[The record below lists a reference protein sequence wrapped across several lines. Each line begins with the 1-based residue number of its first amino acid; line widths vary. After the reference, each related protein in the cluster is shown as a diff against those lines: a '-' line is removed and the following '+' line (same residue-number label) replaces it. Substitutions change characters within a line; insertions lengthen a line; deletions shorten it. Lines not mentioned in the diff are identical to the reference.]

1 MDKKRLVINMTAQLT
16 AFVVNLGIS
25 FVLTPIVD
33 GMLPNTYGFLNIANQ
48 FVQWAQVVVS
58 ALNTL
63 ASRYITI
70 HLHKGEEQEA
80 SEYFSSVFFAN
91 MFMAAVFLIPA
102 IFVIVFIDRM
112 FQISSAS
119 VTDIQILWA
128 FVFLNFFISI
138 ITSVFSTSTY
148 STNRLELSSA
158 ATIVTELARIGVLYA
173 AYRFFTPYLFY
184 IGVASVVSTTLM
196 AAANAGFTKK
206 LLPNIKI
213 TVKNFRLD
221 KVKELISLGAWNSVT
236 RLGQMLLDGLDTMIA
251 NIFISDAA
259 MTTLSLAKVVP
270 TTLSTLM
277 GTMVGVFAP
286 SITIAYAKGN
296 KQELLDTLKS
306 SNRIMIFMMSIPIAF
321 VTAYGDK
328 FFRLWLSYKDDP
340 AEIKQIYYLA
350 VLSMGVLFVSASIQ
364 VLYQVFII
372 TKKIKLNSIVIV
384 VSGVVTTALVF
395 VLLRTTNLGLY
406 AIAGVSV
413 VVGLLRNMIFTPIYA
428 AKCLEVR
435 WTTFYSDIFMG
446 LASIGIITAVALFSK
461 LLLPMDTWIGFLAS
475 CILMG
480 IIALGLNFLIVLRRS
495 EREMV
500 LNKIKSL
507 LHRA

>member
-16 AFVVNLGIS
+16 AFIVNLGIS

-33 GMLPNTYGFLNIANQ
+33 KMIPNSYGFVNIANN
-48 FVQWAQVVVS
+48 FVMWAQVVVS

-91 MFMAAVFLIPA
+91 MIMAAVFLLPA
-102 IFVIVFIDRM
+102 IFVILFIDRM
-112 FQISSAS
+112 FQ
-119 VTDIQILWA
+119 VPVGVLGDVQILWA

-148 STNRLELSSA
+148 SMNRLELSSM
-158 ATIVTELARIGVLYA
+158 ATIVAEIARLGVLFVT
-173 AYRFFTPYLFY
+173 YRFFPAYLFY
-184 IGVASVVSTTLM
+184 IGLASVVSTSLM
-196 AAANAGFTKK
+196 AVANAGFTKK
-206 LLPNIKI
+206 LIPGIHI
-213 TVKNFRLD
+213 SAKNFRWK
-221 KVKELISLGAWNSVT
+221 KVKELVSLGAWNSVT

-251 NIFISDAA
+251 NIFINPEA
-259 MTTLSLAKVVP
+259 MTTLSLAKVIP
-270 TTLSTLM
+270 TTLSSLM

-286 SITIAYAKGN
+286 SITIAYAKGD
-296 KQELLDTLKS
+296 KKELMDTLKS

-321 VTAYGDK
+321 ITAFGDK
-328 FFRLWLSYKDDP
+328 FFNLWISYKDP
-340 AEIKQIYYLA
+340 EEIRQIYYLT

-372 TKKIKLNSIVIV
+372 TKKIQLNSIVIV
-384 VSGVVTTALVF
+384 ASGVITTATVF
-395 VLLRTTNLGLY
+395 ILLNTTNLGLY

-413 VVGLLRNMIFTPIYA
+413 VIGLIRNMVFTPIYA
-428 AKCLEVR
+428 AKCLDVK

-446 LASIGIITAVALFSK
+446 LASIGIITAVAMASK
-461 LLLPMDTWIGFLAS
+461 LILPMDSWITFLVS
-475 CILMG
+475 GMLMG
-480 IIALGLNFLIVLRRS
+480 CVALVLNFLIVLRKA
-495 EREMV
+495 ERDMV
-500 LNKIKSL
+500 LEKVMSKLKRS
-507 LHRA
+507 

>member
-1 MDKKRLVINMTAQLT
+1 MTAQLT
-16 AFVVNLGIS
+16 AFAVNLGIS

-33 GMLPNTYGFLNIANQ
+33 AMLPNTYGFLNIANQ

-91 MFMAAVFLIPA
+91 LFMALVFLVPA

-112 FQISSAS
+112 FQISAAS
-119 VTDIQILWA
+119 VADVQMLWA

-148 STNRLELSSA
+148 STNRLELSSI
-158 ATIVTELARIGVLYA
+158 ATIITELARIGVLYVC
-173 AYRFFTPYLFY
+173 YRFFEPYLFY
-184 IGVASVVSTTLM
+184 IGVASVVSTTLT

-206 LLPNIKI
+206 LLPGIKI
-213 TVKNFRLD
+213 TIKNFRMD
-221 KVKELISLGAWNSVT
+221 KVKELVSLGAWNSVT
-236 RLGQMLLDGLDTMIA
+236 RLGQMLLDGLDTIIA

-270 TTLSTLM
+270 TTLSSLM

-286 SITIAYAKGN
+286 SITIAYAKGD
-296 KQELLDTLKS
+296 KGELMDVLKS

-328 FFRLWLSYKDDP
+328 FFSLWVSYKSP
-340 AEIKQIYYLA
+340 EEIRQIYHLA

-372 TKKIKLNSIVIV
+372 TKKIKLNAIVIV
-384 VSGVVTTALVF
+384 VSGAITTALVF
-395 VLLRTTNLGLY
+395 ILLQTTDLGLY

-413 VVGLLRNMIFTPIYA
+413 VVGIIRNMVFTPIYA
-428 AKCLEVR
+428 AKCLEVK

-446 LASIGIITAVALFSK
+446 LLSIGVITAAAMVSK
-461 LLLPMDTWIGFLAS
+461 LFLPMDNWTGFFVS
-475 CILMG
+475 CIFMG
-480 IIALGLNFLIVLRRS
+480 IVALGLNFLIVLRKS

-500 LNKIKSL
+500 LDKVKGM
-507 LHRA
+507 LHRF

>member
-1 MDKKRLVINMTAQLT
+1 MTAQLT
-16 AFVVNLGIS
+16 AFIVNLGIS

-33 GMLPNTYGFLNIANQ
+33 KMIPNSYGFVNIANQ

-70 HLHKGEEQEA
+70 HLHKGEDQEA

-91 MFMAAVFLIPA
+91 MFMAAVFLVPA
-102 IFVIVFIDRM
+102 VFVIVFIDRM
-112 FQISSAS
+112 FQVPAG
-119 VTDIQILWA
+119 VLGDVQILWA

-148 STNRLELSSA
+148 SMNRLELSSV
-158 ATIVTELARIGVLYA
+158 ATIVTELARLGVLYI
-173 AYRFFTPYLFY
+173 AYRFFSPYLFY
-184 IGVASVVSTTLM
+184 IGVASVVSTSLM
-196 AAANAGFTKK
+196 AFANAGFTKK
-206 LLPNIKI
+206 LLPGIKI

-221 KVKELISLGAWNSVT
+221 KVKELVSLGAWNSVT
-236 RLGQMLLDGLDTMIA
+236 RLGQMLLDGLDTIIA
-251 NIFISDAA
+251 NIFINPKA
-259 MTTLSLAKVVP
+259 MTILSLAKVVP
-270 TTLSTLM
+270 TTLSSLM

-286 SITIAYAKGN
+286 SITIAYAKGD
-296 KQELLDTLKS
+296 KKELMDTLKS

-328 FFRLWLSYKDDP
+328 FFRLWLSYKTA
-340 AEIKQIYYLA
+340 AEVKEIYVLS

-372 TKKIKLNSIVIV
+372 TKMIKLNSIVIV
-384 VSGVVTTALVF
+384 ASGVITTTIVF
-395 VLLRTTNLGLY
+395 VLLNTTNLGLY

-413 VVGLLRNMIFTPIYA
+413 VVGLIRNMVFTPIYA

-435 WTTFYSDIFMG
+435 WTTFYGDIFMG
-446 LASIGIITAVALFSK
+446 LASIGIITVVAMLSK
-461 LLLPMDTWIGFLAS
+461 LVLPMDNWITFILCGGF
-475 CILMG
+475 MG
-480 IIALGLNFLIVLRRS
+480 CVALVLNFFIVLRKT
-495 EREMV
+495 ERQMV
-500 LNKIKSL
+500 LNKVMSKLKRS
-507 LHRA
+507 

>member
-16 AFVVNLGIS
+16 AFFVNLGIS

-33 GMLPNTYGFLNIANQ
+33 KMIPNSYGFVNIANQ

-91 MFMAAVFLIPA
+91 MFMAAVFLVPA
-102 IFVIVFIDRM
+102 VFVIVFIDRM
-112 FQISSAS
+112 FQVPAG
-119 VTDIQILWA
+119 VLGDVQILWA

-148 STNRLELSSA
+148 SMNRLELSSV
-158 ATIVTELARIGVLYA
+158 ATIVTELARLGVLYI
-173 AYRFFTPYLFY
+173 AYRFFSPYLFY
-184 IGVASVVSTTLM
+184 IGVASVVSTSLM
-196 AAANAGFTKK
+196 AFANAGFTKK
-206 LLPNIKI
+206 LLPGIKI

-221 KVKELISLGAWNSVT
+221 KVKELVSLGAWNSVT
-236 RLGQMLLDGLDTMIA
+236 RLGQMLLDGLDTIIA
-251 NIFISDAA
+251 NIFINPEA
-259 MTTLSLAKVVP
+259 MTILSLAKVVP
-270 TTLSTLM
+270 TTLSSLM

-286 SITIAYAKGN
+286 SITIAYAKGD
-296 KQELLDTLKS
+296 KKELMDTLKS

-328 FFRLWLSYKDDP
+328 FFRLWLSYKT
-340 AEIKQIYYLA
+340 AAGVKEIYVLS

-372 TKKIKLNSIVIV
+372 TKKIKLNSMVIV
-384 VSGVVTTALVF
+384 ASGVITTTIVF
-395 VLLRTTNLGLY
+395 VLLNTTNLGLY

-413 VVGLLRNMIFTPIYA
+413 VVGLIRNMVFTPIYA
-428 AKCLEVR
+428 ARCLEVK
-435 WTTFYSDIFMG
+435 WTTFYGDIFMG
-446 LASIGIITAVALFSK
+446 LASIGIITVVAMLSK
-461 LLLPMDTWIGFLAS
+461 LVLPMDNWITFILCGGF
-475 CILMG
+475 MG
-480 IIALGLNFLIVLRRS
+480 CVALVLNFFIVLRKT
-495 EREMV
+495 ERQMV
-500 LNKIKSL
+500 LDKVMSKLKRS
-507 LHRA
+507 

>member
-16 AFVVNLGIS
+16 AFIVNLGIS

-33 GMLPNTYGFLNIANQ
+33 KMIPNSYGFVNIANQ

-91 MFMAAVFLIPA
+91 MFMAAVFLVPA
-102 IFVIVFIDRM
+102 VFVIVFIDRM
-112 FQISSAS
+112 FQVPAG
-119 VTDIQILWA
+119 VLGDVQILWG

-148 STNRLELSSA
+148 SMNRLELSSI
-158 ATIVTELARIGVLYA
+158 ATIVTELARLGVLYI
-173 AYRFFTPYLFY
+173 AYRFFSPYLFY
-184 IGVASVVSTTLM
+184 IGVASVVSTSLM
-196 AAANAGFTKK
+196 AFANAGFTKK
-206 LLPNIKI
+206 LLPGIKI

-221 KVKELISLGAWNSVT
+221 KVKELVSLGAWNSVT
-236 RLGQMLLDGLDTMIA
+236 RLGQMLLDGLDTIIA
-251 NIFISDAA
+251 NIFINPEA
-259 MTTLSLAKVVP
+259 MTILSLAKVVP
-270 TTLSTLM
+270 TTLSSLM

-286 SITIAYAKGN
+286 SITIAYAKGD
-296 KQELLDTLKS
+296 KKELMDTLKS

-328 FFRLWLSYKDDP
+328 FFRLWLSYKTA
-340 AEIKQIYYLA
+340 AEVKEIYVLS

-384 VSGVVTTALVF
+384 ASGVITTTIVF
-395 VLLRTTNLGLY
+395 VLLNTTNLGLY

-413 VVGLLRNMIFTPIYA
+413 VVGLIRNMVFTPIYA
-428 AKCLEVR
+428 AKCLEVK
-435 WTTFYSDIFMG
+435 WTTFYGDIFMG
-446 LASIGIITAVALFSK
+446 LASIGIITVVAMLSK
-461 LLLPMDTWIGFLAS
+461 LVLPMDNWITFFLCGGF
-475 CILMG
+475 MG
-480 IIALGLNFLIVLRRS
+480 CVALVLNFFIVLRKA
-495 EREMV
+495 ERQMV
-500 LNKIKSL
+500 LDKVMSKLKRS
-507 LHRA
+507 

>member
-1 MDKKRLVINMTAQLT
+1 MTAQLT
-16 AFVVNLGIS
+16 AFIVNLGIS

-33 GMLPNTYGFLNIANQ
+33 KMIPNSYGFVNIANQ
-48 FVQWAQVVVS
+48 FVQWAQVIVS

-91 MFMAAVFLIPA
+91 MIMAAVFLVPA

-112 FQISSAS
+112 FQVPAGVLSD
-119 VTDIQILWA
+119 VQILWA

-148 STNRLELSSA
+148 SMNRLELSSI
-158 ATIVTELARIGVLYA
+158 ATIVTELARLGVLYI
-173 AYRFFTPYLFY
+173 AYRFFKPYLFY
-184 IGVASVVSTTLM
+184 IGVASVVSTSLM
-196 AAANAGFTKK
+196 AMANAGFTRK
-206 LLPNIKI
+206 LLPGIKI
-213 TVKNFRLD
+213 SVKNYRWK
-221 KVKELISLGAWNSVT
+221 KVKELVSLGAWNSVT

-251 NIFISDAA
+251 NIFINPEA
-259 MTTLSLAKVVP
+259 MTTLSLAKVIP
-270 TTLSTLM
+270 TTLSSLM

-286 SITIAYAKGN
+286 SITIAYAKGD
-296 KQELLDTLKS
+296 KKELMDTLKS

-328 FFRLWLSYKDDP
+328 FFNLWLWYKDDP
-340 AEIKQIYYLA
+340 AEITQIYYLS

-384 VSGVVTTALVF
+384 ASGVITTTLVF
-395 VLLRTTNLGLY
+395 VLLNTTNLGLY

-413 VVGLLRNMIFTPIYA
+413 VVGLIRNMVFTPIYA
-428 AKCLEVR
+428 AKCLEVK

-446 LASIGIITAVALFSK
+446 LASIGIITAVAMLSK
-461 LLLPMDTWIGFLAS
+461 LILPMDTWITFFAS
-475 CILMG
+475 GIFMG
-480 IIALGLNFLIVLRRS
+480 CVALILNFFIVLRKA
-495 EREMV
+495 ERQMV
-500 LNKIKSL
+500 LDKVMSKLKRS
-507 LHRA
+507 

>member
-16 AFVVNLGIS
+16 AFIVNLGIS

-33 GMLPNTYGFLNIANQ
+33 KMIPNSYGFVNIANQ

-91 MFMAAVFLIPA
+91 MFMAAVFLVPA
-102 IFVIVFIDRM
+102 VFVIVFIDRM
-112 FQISSAS
+112 FQVPAG
-119 VTDIQILWA
+119 VLGDVQILWA

-148 STNRLELSSA
+148 SMNRLELSSI
-158 ATIVTELARIGVLYA
+158 ATIVTELARLGVLYI
-173 AYRFFTPYLFY
+173 AYRFFSPYLFY
-184 IGVASVVSTTLM
+184 IGVASVVSTSLM
-196 AAANAGFTKK
+196 AFANAGFTKK
-206 LLPNIKI
+206 LLPGIKI

-221 KVKELISLGAWNSVT
+221 KVKELVSLGAWNSVT
-236 RLGQMLLDGLDTMIA
+236 RLGQMLLDGLDTIIA
-251 NIFISDAA
+251 NIFINPEA
-259 MTTLSLAKVVP
+259 MTILSLAKVVP
-270 TTLSTLM
+270 TTLSSLM

-286 SITIAYAKGN
+286 SITIAYAKGD
-296 KQELLDTLKS
+296 KKELMDTLKS

-328 FFRLWLSYKDDP
+328 FFRLWLSYKTA
-340 AEIKQIYYLA
+340 AEVKEIYVLS

-384 VSGVVTTALVF
+384 ASGVSTTTIVF
-395 VLLRTTNLGLY
+395 VLLNTTNLGLY

-413 VVGLLRNMIFTPIYA
+413 VVGLIRNMVFTPIYA
-428 AKCLEVR
+428 AKCLEVK
-435 WTTFYSDIFMG
+435 WTTFYGDIFMG
-446 LASIGIITAVALFSK
+446 LASIGIITVVAMLSK
-461 LLLPMDTWIGFLAS
+461 LVLPMDNWITFFLCGGF
-475 CILMG
+475 MG
-480 IIALGLNFLIVLRRS
+480 CVALVLNFFIVLRKA
-495 EREMV
+495 ERQMV
-500 LNKIKSL
+500 LDKVMSKLKRS
-507 LHRA
+507 

>member
-16 AFVVNLGIS
+16 AFIVNLGIS

-33 GMLPNTYGFLNIANQ
+33 KMIPNSYGFVNIANQ

-91 MFMAAVFLIPA
+91 MFMAAVFLVPA
-102 IFVIVFIDRM
+102 VFVIVFIDRM
-112 FQISSAS
+112 FQVPAG
-119 VTDIQILWA
+119 VLGDVQILWA

-148 STNRLELSSA
+148 SMNRLELSSI
-158 ATIVTELARIGVLYA
+158 ATIVTELARLGVLYI
-173 AYRFFTPYLFY
+173 AYRFFSPYLFY
-184 IGVASVVSTTLM
+184 IGVASVVSTSLM
-196 AAANAGFTKK
+196 AFANAGFTKK
-206 LLPNIKI
+206 LLPGIKI

-221 KVKELISLGAWNSVT
+221 KVKELVSLGAWNSVT
-236 RLGQMLLDGLDTMIA
+236 RLGQMLLDGLDTIIA
-251 NIFISDAA
+251 NIFINPEA
-259 MTTLSLAKVVP
+259 MTILSLAKVVP
-270 TTLSTLM
+270 TTLSSLM

-286 SITIAYAKGN
+286 SITIAYAKGD
-296 KQELLDTLKS
+296 KKELMDTLKS

-328 FFRLWLSYKDDP
+328 FFRLWLSYKTA
-340 AEIKQIYYLA
+340 AEVKEIYVLS

-384 VSGVVTTALVF
+384 ASGVITTTIVF
-395 VLLRTTNLGLY
+395 VLLNTTNLGLY

-413 VVGLLRNMIFTPIYA
+413 VVGLIRNMVFTPIYA
-428 AKCLEVR
+428 AKCLEVK
-435 WTTFYSDIFMG
+435 WTTFYGDIFIG
-446 LASIGIITAVALFSK
+446 LASIGIITVVAMLSK
-461 LLLPMDTWIGFLAS
+461 LVLPMDNWITFFLCGGF
-475 CILMG
+475 MG
-480 IIALGLNFLIVLRRS
+480 CVALVLNFFIVLRKT
-495 EREMV
+495 ERQMV
-500 LNKIKSL
+500 LGKVMSKLKRS
-507 LHRA
+507 

>member
-1 MDKKRLVINMTAQLT
+1 MTAQLT
-16 AFVVNLGIS
+16 AFLVNLGIN
-25 FVLTPIVD
+25 FVLTPIID
-33 GMLPNTYGFLNIANQ
+33 SMLPNSYGFVNIANQ

-91 MFMAAVFLIPA
+91 MFMAAVFLVPA
-102 IFVIVFIDRM
+102 IFVIVFINRM
-112 FQISSAS
+112 FQVPAG
-119 VTDIQILWA
+119 VLTDVQILWA

-138 ITSVFSTSTY
+138 ITSVFSTTTY
-148 STNRLELSSA
+148 STNRLELSSM
-158 ATIVTELARIGVLYA
+158 ATIVTELARVGVLYVT
-173 AYRFFTPYLFY
+173 YRFFTPYLFY
-184 IGVASVVSTTLM
+184 IGIASIVSTILTAL
-196 AAANAGFTKK
+196 ANAGFTRR

-213 TVKNFRLD
+213 TIRNFRLD
-221 KVKELISLGAWNSVT
+221 KVRELVSLGAWNSVT

-251 NIFISDAA
+251 NIFINPEA
-259 MTTLSLAKVVP
+259 MTILSLAKMVP
-270 TTLSTLM
+270 STLSTLM

-286 SITIAYAKGN
+286 SITIAYAKGDQ
-296 KQELLDTLKS
+296 KELMDALKS

-328 FFRLWLSYKDDP
+328 FFRLWLPGRS
-340 AEIKQIYYLA
+340 AEEVREIYYLA
-350 VLSMGVLFVSASIQ
+350 LLSMGVLFVSASIQ

-384 VSGVVTTALVF
+384 ISGALTTVLVF
-395 VLLRTTNLGLY
+395 VLLETTNLGLY

-413 VVGLLRNMIFTPIYA
+413 VVGLLRNLIFTPIYA
-428 AKCLEVR
+428 AKCLKVR

-446 LASIGIITAVALFSK
+446 LASIGIITVVAMVSK
-461 LLLPMDTWIGFLAS
+461 LVLPMNSWTSFFISGIF
-475 CILMG
+475 MG
-480 IIALGLNFLIVLRRS
+480 CMALVLNFYIVLRKT
-495 EREMV
+495 ERQMV
-500 LNKIKSL
+500 LEKVKNM
-507 LHRA
+507 LHRS

>member
-16 AFVVNLGIS
+16 AFIVNLGIS

-33 GMLPNTYGFLNIANQ
+33 KMIPNSYGFVNIANQ

-91 MFMAAVFLIPA
+91 MFMAAVFLVPA
-102 IFVIVFIDRM
+102 VFVIVFIDRM
-112 FQISSAS
+112 FQVPAG
-119 VTDIQILWA
+119 VLGDVQILWA

-148 STNRLELSSA
+148 SMNRLELSSV
-158 ATIVTELARIGVLYA
+158 ATIVTELARLGVLYI
-173 AYRFFTPYLFY
+173 AYRFFSPYLFY
-184 IGVASVVSTTLM
+184 IGVASVVSTSLM
-196 AAANAGFTKK
+196 AFANAGFTKK
-206 LLPNIKI
+206 LLPGIKI

-221 KVKELISLGAWNSVT
+221 KVKELVSLGAWNSVT
-236 RLGQMLLDGLDTMIA
+236 RLGQMLLDGLDTIIA
-251 NIFISDAA
+251 NIFINPEA
-259 MTTLSLAKVVP
+259 MTILSLAKVVP
-270 TTLSTLM
+270 TTLSSLM

-296 KQELLDTLKS
+296 KQELMDTLKS

-328 FFRLWLSYKDDP
+328 FFRLWLSYKTA
-340 AEIKQIYYLA
+340 AEVKEIYVLS

-384 VSGVVTTALVF
+384 ASGVITTTIVF
-395 VLLRTTNLGLY
+395 VLLNTTNLGLY

-413 VVGLLRNMIFTPIYA
+413 VVGLIRNMVFTPIYA
-428 AKCLEVR
+428 AKCLEVK
-435 WTTFYSDIFMG
+435 WTTFYGDIFMG
-446 LASIGIITAVALFSK
+446 LASIGIITAVAMLSK
-461 LLLPMDTWIGFLAS
+461 LVLPMDNWITFFLCGGF
-475 CILMG
+475 MG
-480 IIALGLNFLIVLRRS
+480 CVALVLNFFIVLRKA
-495 EREMV
+495 ERQMV
-500 LNKIKSL
+500 LDKVMSKLKLS
-507 LHRA
+507 

>member
-1 MDKKRLVINMTAQLT
+1 MTAQLT
-16 AFVVNLGIS
+16 AFAVNLGIS

-102 IFVIVFIDRM
+102 VFVIVFIDRM
-112 FQISSAS
+112 FQISAAS

-148 STNRLELSSA
+148 SMNRLELSSV
-158 ATIVTELARIGVLYA
+158 ATIITELARISVLYV

-184 IGVASVVSTTLM
+184 IGVASVVSTVLT

-206 LLPNIKI
+206 LLPDIKI

-221 KVKELISLGAWNSVT
+221 KVKELVSLGAWNSVT

-251 NIFISDAA
+251 NIFISDVA

-296 KQELLDTLKS
+296 KRELLDTLKS

-328 FFRLWLSYKDDP
+328 FFKLWLWYKDDP
-340 AEIKQIYYLA
+340 AEITQIYYLA

-384 VSGVVTTALVF
+384 ISGVVTTALVF
-395 VLLRTTNLGLY
+395 VLLQTTDLGLY

-428 AKCLEVR
+428 AKCLEVK
-435 WTTFYSDIFMG
+435 WTTFYGDIFMG
-446 LASIGIITAVALFSK
+446 LASIGIITAAALISK
-461 LLLPMDTWIGFLAS
+461 LFLPMDTWIGFFAS
-475 CILMG
+475 CIFMG
-480 IIALGLNFLIVLRRS
+480 IIALGLNFLVVLRRS

-500 LNKIKSL
+500 LSKVKSL
-507 LHRA
+507 LHRV

>member
-33 GMLPNTYGFLNIANQ
+33 RMIPDSYGFLNIANQ

-91 MFMAAVFLIPA
+91 LFMAAVFLVPA
-102 IFVIVFIDRM
+102 IVVIVFINRI
-112 FQISSAS
+112 FQISPGI

-148 STNRLELSSA
+148 STNRLELSSM
-158 ATIVTELARIGVLYA
+158 ATIVTELVRLAVLYV

-184 IGVASVVSTTLM
+184 IGVASVVSTTLT

-206 LLPNIKI
+206 LLPGIKI
-213 TVKNFRLD
+213 TVQNFRLD
-221 KVKELISLGAWNSVT
+221 KVKELVSLGAWNSVT

-251 NIFISDAA
+251 NIFINEAA

-270 TTLSTLM
+270 TTLSSLM

-286 SITIAYAKGN
+286 SITIAYAKGD
-296 KQELLDTLKS
+296 KKELMDALKS

-328 FFRLWLSYKDDP
+328 FFKLWLPYKDA
-340 AEIKQIYYLA
+340 AEVREIYHLA

-372 TKKIKLNSIVIV
+372 TKKIKLNSIVV
-384 VSGVVTTALVF
+384 VASGVITTVVVF
-395 VLLRTTNLGLY
+395 ILLKTTDLGLY

-413 VVGLLRNMIFTPIYA
+413 VVGLIRNMVFTPLYA
-428 AKCLEVR
+428 AKCLNVK

-446 LASIGIITAVALFSK
+446 LASIGVITIVAMCSK
-461 LLLPMDTWIGFLAS
+461 LILPMDSWLTFFAS
-475 CILMG
+475 GILMG
-480 IIALGLNFLIVLRRS
+480 CIALVLNFFIVLRKS
-495 EREMV
+495 ERQMV
-500 LNKIKSL
+500 FGKIQGMLN
-507 LHRA
+507 R

>member
-16 AFVVNLGIS
+16 AFIVNLGIS

-33 GMLPNTYGFLNIANQ
+33 KMIPNSYGFVNIANQ

-91 MFMAAVFLIPA
+91 MFMAAVFLVPA
-102 IFVIVFIDRM
+102 VFVIVFIDRM
-112 FQISSAS
+112 FQVPAG
-119 VTDIQILWA
+119 VLGDVQILWA

-148 STNRLELSSA
+148 SMNRLELSSI
-158 ATIVTELARIGVLYA
+158 ATIVTELARLGVLYI
-173 AYRFFTPYLFY
+173 AYRFFSPYLFY
-184 IGVASVVSTTLM
+184 IGVASVVSTSLM
-196 AAANAGFTKK
+196 AFANAGFTKK
-206 LLPNIKI
+206 LLPGIKI

-221 KVKELISLGAWNSVT
+221 KVKELVSLGAWNSVT
-236 RLGQMLLDGLDTMIA
+236 RLGQMLLDGLDTIIA
-251 NIFISDAA
+251 NIFINPEA
-259 MTTLSLAKVVP
+259 MTILSLAKVVP
-270 TTLSTLM
+270 TTLSSLM

-286 SITIAYAKGN
+286 SITIAYAKGD
-296 KQELLDTLKS
+296 KKELMDTLKS

-328 FFRLWLSYKDDP
+328 FFRLWLSYKTA
-340 AEIKQIYYLA
+340 AEVKEIYVLS

-384 VSGVVTTALVF
+384 ASGVSTTTIVF
-395 VLLRTTNLGLY
+395 VLLNTTNLGLY

-413 VVGLLRNMIFTPIYA
+413 VVGLIRNMVFTPIYA
-428 AKCLEVR
+428 AKCLEVK
-435 WTTFYSDIFMG
+435 WTTFYGDIFMG
-446 LASIGIITAVALFSK
+446 LASIGIITVVAMLSK
-461 LLLPMDTWIGFLAS
+461 LVLPMDNWITFFLCGGF
-475 CILMG
+475 MG
-480 IIALGLNFLIVLRRS
+480 CVALVLNFFIVLRKA
-495 EREMV
+495 ERQMV
-500 LNKIKSL
+500 LGKVMSKLKRS
-507 LHRA
+507 

>member
-16 AFVVNLGIS
+16 AFAVNLGIS
-25 FVLTPIVD
+25 FVLVPIVD
-33 GMLPNTYGFLNIANQ
+33 AMKPNTYGFVNIANQ
-48 FVQWAQVVVS
+48 LVQWAQVVVS

-70 HLHKGEEQEA
+70 HLHKGEKQEA

-91 MFMAAVFLIPA
+91 FFMAAVFLIPA
-102 IFVIVFIDRM
+102 IFLIVYIDRM
-112 FQISSAS
+112 FQISAAA
-119 VTDIQILWA
+119 VADIQMLWA
-128 FVFLNFFISI
+128 FVFLNFFISM

-148 STNRLELSSA
+148 STNRLELSSV
-158 ATIVTELARIGVLYA
+158 ATIITELARIGVLYVC
-173 AYRFFTPYLFY
+173 YRFFKPYLFY
-184 IGVASVVSTTLM
+184 IGVASVVSTSLT

-206 LLPNIKI
+206 LLPGIKI
-213 TVKNFRLD
+213 TLKNFRLD
-221 KVKELISLGAWNSVT
+221 KVKELVSLGAWNSVT
-236 RLGQMLLDGLDTMIA
+236 RLGQMLLDGLDTIIA
-251 NIFISDAA
+251 NIFISDVA
-259 MTTLSLAKVVP
+259 MTTLSLAKIVP
-270 TTLSTLM
+270 TTLSNLM

-296 KQELLDTLKS
+296 KKELMDALKS

-321 VTAYGDK
+321 VTAYGDR
-328 FFRLWLSYKDDP
+328 FFKLWLSRKNDP
-340 AEIKQIYYLA
+340 AEVTQIYYLA

-384 VSGVVTTALVF
+384 VSGVITTVLVF
-395 VLLRTTNLGLY
+395 VLLQTTDLGLY

-413 VVGLLRNMIFTPIYA
+413 VVGLLRNMVFTPIYA
-428 AKCLEVR
+428 AKCLEVK

-446 LASIGIITAVALFSK
+446 LASIGIITAVAMISK
-461 LLLPMDTWIGFLAS
+461 LFLPMDNWIGFFGS
-475 CILMG
+475 CVLMG
-480 IIALGLNFLIVLRRS
+480 IVALGLNFLIVLRKS

-500 LNKIKSL
+500 LDKVKGV
-507 LHRA
+507 LHRS